1 MPRILTEPKFVLAT
15 HNEGKAEEFRALL
28 APWGIEIVT
37 AGALGLPV
45 PEETE
50 ETFEGN
56 ALIKARAAAEATGL
70 PALADDSG
78 IEVAW
83 LGGAPGVHTADWA
96 EKPDGSGRDFYM
108 AMEKVQKLLDDM
120 GAEEPRY
127 ANFTACL
134 VLAWPDGHHETVM
147 GRADGTLVWPPR
159 GETGHGYDPVFV
171 PEIAIENGEKTANSA
186 MKTFAEMRP
195 EDKNMISHR
204 ADAFGK
210 LIALLPPLP
219 QSGVDA

>member
-1 MPRILTEPKFVLAT
+1 MTRILTEPKLVVAT
-15 HNEGKAEEFRALL
+15 HNEGKAAEIRALL
-28 APWGIEIVT
+28 APWGIETVS
-37 AGALGLPV
+37 AGELGLPV

-50 ETFEGN
+50 ETFAGN
-56 ALIKARAAAEATGL
+56 ALLKARASAEATGL

-83 LGGAPGVHTADWA
+83 LGGKPGVHTADWA
-96 EKPDGSGRDFYM
+96 EKADGSGRDFMM
-108 AMEKVQKLLDDM
+108 AMEKVQRMLDAM

-127 ANFTACL
+127 AAFACTL
-134 VLAWPDGHHETVM
+134 ALAWPDGHHEIVAGKVE
-147 GRADGTLVWPPR
+147 GRLTWPPR
-159 GETGHGYDPVFV
+159 GSEGHGYDPVFV
-171 PEIAIENGEKTANSA
+171 PDLSAKDGATAPNEEGRTFGE
-186 MKTFAEMRP
+186 MPGE
-195 EDKNMISHR
+195 EKNLISHR

>member
-1 MPRILTEPKFVLAT
+1 MPRMLTESKFVLAT
-15 HNEGKAEEFRALL
+15 HNEGKADEFRALL
-28 APWGIEIVT
+28 APWGVEIVT

-56 ALIKARAAAEATGL
+56 ALIKARAAAEATGM

-83 LGGAPGVHTADWA
+83 LGGKPGVHTADWA
-96 EKPDGSGRDFYM
+96 EKPDGTGRDFMM
-108 AMEKVQKLLDDM
+108 AMEKVQRLLDDM
-120 GAEEPRY
+120 GAPEPRF
-127 ANFTACL
+127 ANFAACL
-134 VLAWPDGHHETVM
+134 VIAWPDGHHETVM
-147 GRADGTLVWPPR
+147 GKADGRLTWPPR
-159 GETGHGYDPVFV
+159 GALGHGYDPVFV
-171 PEIAIENGEKTANSA
+171 PDMAATDGEKVPNEA
-186 MKTFAEMRP
+186 MRTFAELSP
-195 EDKNMISHR
+195 AEKNIVSHR

-219 QSGVDA
+219 CSGEDA